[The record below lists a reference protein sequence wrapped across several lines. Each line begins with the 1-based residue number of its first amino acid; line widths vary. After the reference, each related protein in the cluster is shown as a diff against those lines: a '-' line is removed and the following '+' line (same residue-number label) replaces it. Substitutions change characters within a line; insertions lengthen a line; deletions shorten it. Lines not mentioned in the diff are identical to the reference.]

1 METLLEFPPRAAPGL
16 PHPQSPAGSGW
27 ESFCDRAELA
37 RRPAPRP
44 GSPPS
49 STPRL
54 PGPTLP
60 GGRGEDA
67 EGRRQPLP
75 GTRHPPGAGAVFGA
89 NSSPRRGAGGGGRDS
104 EPGARGA
111 GAGPSPGRGW
121 RSSGGGE
128 GSAVCLSRAGAEPA
142 ELARRSPSP
151 WPLPALGSPVGEGG
165 PAPASRRDIT
175 SIQARIGRPQRQVCA
190 IGLHSNKARPALLPR
205 PPPRRTSRLRRVAPS
220 GRGGRSEFVPEPAGG
235 LLLFAATPPHA
246 GARTLTRA
254 HFLDSA
260 FSPESGLGFSPA
272 HLAGRHFL
280 PARPSACARGPLG
293 ASLCGGHLAFV
304 TFVLALPGDTRRT
317 HTVPCSVLER
327 GTLLRHKVRLCHPC
341 GAPSPPR
348 ACTRGHTA
356 HRVPASCT
364 HGPSPAPRPPSVRGN
379 ATGGAPNAAGRAR
392 NHLGARGNVAPGRL
406 PRAWV
411 SCDRPRVGPTPR
423 ALPSARLRPCSDL
436 S

>member
-142 ELARRSPSP
+142 ELARRSPSH

-165 PAPASRRDIT
+165 PAPASHRDIT

-205 PPPRRTSRLRRVAPS
+205 PDAPPGSGESHLPAGEEDRSLCRSRRVGCCCSLPRPRTRARAHSRALTFWTRLSLRKAVWGSAQRTSRAGTSSPHVPARA
-220 GRGGRSEFVPEPAGG
+220 RGGR
-235 LLLFAATPPHA
+235 
-246 GARTLTRA
+246 
-254 HFLDSA
+254 
-260 FSPESGLGFSPA
+260 
-272 HLAGRHFL
+272 
-280 PARPSACARGPLG
+280 LG

-392 NHLGARGNVAPGRL
+392 NHLGARANVAPGRL

-411 SCDRPRVGPTPR
+411 SCDRPRVGPTQG
-423 ALPSARLRPCSDL
+423 ALPSARPRPCSDL

>member
-142 ELARRSPSP
+142 ELARRSPSH

-165 PAPASRRDIT
+165 PAPASHRDIT

-280 PARPSACARGPLG
+280 PARPSACARGPPRRV
-293 ASLCGGHLAFV
+293 SLRRTPGLCHLRPGSPGGHAPD
-304 TFVLALPGDTRRT
+304 A
-317 HTVPCSVLER
+317 HSS
-327 GTLLRHKVRLCHPC
+327 LLRAGARHTPQTQSPPLSPLRRPLP
-341 GAPSPPR
+341 APSV
-348 ACTRGHTA
+348 HTW
-356 HRVPASCT
+356 T
-364 HGPSPAPRPPSVRGN
+364 HSTPCARLLHARSFPSTQ
-379 ATGGAPNAAGRAR
+379 ATK
-392 NHLGARGNVAPGRL
+392 
-406 PRAWV
+406 RAWERHWG
-411 SCDRPRVGPTPR
+411 CP
-423 ALPSARLRPCSDL
+423 
-436 S
+436 